1 MDPYEYP
8 VEPLRSEDEIAK
20 DVETIRNA
28 VKGFGTDEKVSQ
40 NWLDSE
46 IVGVHLDIPT

>member
-28 VKGFGTDEKVSQ
+28 VKGFGTDEKASQ
-40 NWLDSE
+40 KCGDSE
-46 IVGVHLDIPT
+46 IIGVH